1 MKIRFYPLAAS
12 FAAVIAASSAVAE
25 TTDQDAVIVTATRY
39 PVTANE
45 SLASVTVI
53 NRSDIERS
61 QARTLPEILRGLPGV
76 DVTTQGG
83 DGKLT
88 SVFLRGTNSGHVLV
102 LVDGIKIGS
111 ATSGTT
117 AWEFLPLAEIERIEI
132 VRGPRSSLYGSEA
145 MGGVIQIFT
154 RRGRGPFESR
164 AEVTVGSFRTNEV
177 NGGISGSDGKTWY
190 NLHAGRLATR
200 GFNARQPVVEFGT
213 PLDEP
218 DHDGYDSRYAS
229 LRWGHRLDNGAE
241 IELHKLHSEGNTEYD
256 STGNNEDDF
265 VQDAAGARL
274 RLRPVAGWDTSFQFG
289 RSRDDRRDF
298 RVDNSIAST
307 RFETVRQSFS
317 WQNDLVIEPS
327 QLLTLGY
334 DALNDGV
341 SSTTGYDKISRDNE
355 AVFGQYQNHFGA
367 HDVSASLRRDN
378 NEQFGRHSTGNLGWG
393 YALTERLRAI
403 ASYGTAFK
411 APTFNDLYYPGFSNP
426 NLRPEESKTTEF
438 GLKANNTTSRW
449 AVQAFRTD
457 VDHLIALDSSYIPQN
472 VNRATIKGIEGEAA
486 VSLNAWKI
494 AGGLTFLDPRNED
507 TGKVLQRRSRRS
519 AKLDLDRRFGHNEI
533 GVSVIAQGPRFDDA
547 ANSTRVGGYSI
558 LNLRAQRILS
568 KDWQLRARVE
578 NILDKEYQT
587 VQSYN
592 SPRRSFYLTL
602 GYQPS
607 RP

>member
-1 MKIRFYPLAAS
+1 MKTRFYTLAAS
-12 FAAVIAASSAVAE
+12 FAAAITASSALAE
-25 TTDQDAVIVTATRY
+25 TPDQEAVIVTATRY

-61 QARTLPEILRGLPGV
+61 QARTLPEILRGVPGV

-83 DGKLT
+83 YGKLT

-111 ATSGTT
+111 ATSGTA

-145 MGGVIQIFT
+145 VGGVIQIFT
-154 RRGRGPFESR
+154 RRGTGPFEPS
-164 AEVTVGSFRTNEV
+164 AEVTVGSYRTNEV
-177 NGGISGSDGKTWY
+177 NGGVSGSDRNTWY
-190 NLHAGRLATR
+190 SLHAGRLATR

-218 DHDGYDSRYAS
+218 DHDGYDNRYVG
-229 LRWGHRLDNGAE
+229 LRLGHRLDNGAE

-265 VQDAAGARL
+265 VQDVTGARL
-274 RLRPVAGWDTSFQFG
+274 RMQPVSGWDTSFQFG

-298 RVDNSIAST
+298 RVDNSVAST

-317 WQNDLVIEPS
+317 WQNDFAIKTS
-327 QLLTLGY
+327 QVLTLGY
-334 DALNDGV
+334 DAQNDGV
-341 SSTTGYDKISRDNE
+341 SSTTSYDKTSRDNE
-355 AVFGQYQNHFGA
+355 AVFGQYQSRFGT
-367 HDVSASLRRDN
+367 HDISASLRRDN
-378 NEQFGRHSTGNLGWG
+378 NEQFGRHSIGNLGWG
-393 YALTERLRAI
+393 YALTGHLRAV

-426 NLRPEESKTTEF
+426 NLRPEESKTTEV
-438 GLKANNTTSRW
+438 GLKANDTTSRW

-457 VDHLIALDSSYIPQN
+457 VDRLIALDSSFIPQN
-472 VNRATIKGIEGEAA
+472 VSRATIKGMEGEAA

-507 TGKVLQRRSRRS
+507 TDKVLQRRSRRS
-519 AKLDLDRRFGHNEI
+519 AKLDLDRQFGQNEI
-533 GVSVIAQGPRFDDA
+533 GASIIAQGPRFDDA
-547 ANSTRVGGYSI
+547 ANSTRVGGYTV
-558 LNLRAQRILS
+558 LNLRAQRVLS
-568 KDWQLRARVE
+568 KDWQLRGRVE
-578 NILDKEYQT
+578 NLLDKEYQT

-592 SPRRSFYLTL
+592 SLRRSFYVTL
-602 GYQPS
+602 VYQPS
-607 RP
+607 RR